1 MLAGN
6 PASNRPGPR
15 FGFTSVPAMPPTV
28 KENGILTARPET
40 AQLPAPNNTS
50 PSDAAIKQQAV
61 ALEVPVTVNGARPV
75 EGSDK
80 RDPFSENPKTLPLSA
95 NATIIRLSSSF
106 PPPHSLFPPT
116 S

>member
-40 AQLPAPNNTS
+40 AQLPPPNNTS

-61 ALEVPVTVNGARPV
+61 ALEVPVAVIGARAV

-80 RDPFSENPKTLPLSA
+80 SEPFSENTKTRHICVNVPL
-95 NATIIRLSSSF
+95 IRPSSSLAPCQF
-106 PPPHSLFPPT
+106 RFFNT
-116 S
+116 

>member
-1 MLAGN
+1 
-6 PASNRPGPR
+6 
-15 FGFTSVPAMPPTV
+15 MPPTV

-61 ALEVPVTVNGARPV
+61 AFEVPVTVNGARAV

-80 RDPFSENPKTLPLSA
+80 REPFSDYTETVLIIGNSA
-95 NATIIRLSSSF
+95 VILLSSSVA
-106 PPPHSLFPPT
+106 PSQLLFLHMPT
-116 S
+116 TNKDVVG

>member
-15 FGFTSVPAMPPTV
+15 FGFTSVPAMPPTL
-28 KENGILTARPET
+28 KEHGILTARPET

-50 PSDAAIKQQAV
+50 PSDAAIKQQA
-61 ALEVPVTVNGARPV
+61 ADLEVPVTVNGARAV

-80 RDPFSENPKTLPLSA
+80 REHFSESTKSVLIVRNGAVIHDSSA
-95 NATIIRLSSSF
+95 
-106 PPPHSLFPPT
+106 
-116 S
+116 